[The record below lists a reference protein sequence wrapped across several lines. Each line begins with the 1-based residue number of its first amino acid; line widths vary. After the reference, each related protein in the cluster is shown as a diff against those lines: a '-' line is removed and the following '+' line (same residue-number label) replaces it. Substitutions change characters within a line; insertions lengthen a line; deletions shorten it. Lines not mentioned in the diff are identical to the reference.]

1 MKSRILAFII
11 GAAVVCSLNSCDW
24 VKKQLG
30 MATSEDIAKLK
41 MEMEQQ
47 ALREKQI
54 KDSLEA
60 VRLDSLRMAQE
71 AAATPYAK
79 LDKQYYL
86 ITGSY
91 KEVANAENMQAQL
104 KKLGYAPVRIKL
116 RNGFDMVAAIGTD
129 DLGEAC
135 RELNKIGDHDICT
148 YDVWIYNV
156 NQGLH
161 EN

>member
-1 MKSRILAFII
+1 MKNRILTFII
-11 GAAVVCSLNSCDW
+11 GVAVMCSLNSCDW
-24 VKKQLG
+24 VKRQLG

-54 KDSLEA
+54 RDSLEA
-60 VRLDSLRMAQE
+60 VRLDSLRIAQE

-104 KKLGYAPVRIKL
+104 QKLGYTPVRIKL
-116 RNGFDMVAAIGTD
+116 QNGFDMVAAMGTD
-129 DLGEAC
+129 DLSEAC
-135 RELNKIGDHDICT
+135 RELNKIGDNDLCT

-161 EN
+161 E

>member
-1 MKSRILAFII
+1 MKDKLAMFLLC
-11 GAAVVCSLNSCDW
+11 AAVVCSLNSCDW

-54 KDSLEA
+54 KDSIEA
-60 VRLDSLRMAQE
+60 VRLDSLRLAQE
-71 AAATPYAK
+71 QASSPYAK
-79 LDKQYYL
+79 VDKQYYL
-86 ITGSY
+86 IIGSY
-91 KEVANAENMQAQL
+91 KEVSNAEAMQAQL
-104 KKLGYAPVRIKL
+104 QKVGYAPVRIKL
-116 RNGFDMVAAIGTD
+116 KNGFDMVAAMGTD
-129 DLGEAC
+129 DFYEAC
-135 RELNKIGDHDICT
+135 RELNKIGEKDVCP

-161 EN
+161 E